1 MLWEQP
7 VGQRSLS
14 ATLAALWGLGRH
26 PRLPSVSWPLEQ
38 LWAARPGHTH
48 SGMNNFA
55 WHGLGRPKTGG
66 RPGAMAEVC
75 GRWAKRLEV
84 VDSWFI
90 VLWIPC
96 GQVRL
101 DGHLYPR
108 AKMVQAYNIQPLWNK
123 GANFTFSA
131 ISLWIDWSFRV
142 HGGIFCYMV
151 GKYWASG
158 VSRRCSLLSIMKTGN
173 T

>member
-55 WHGLGRPKTGG
+55 WHGLESPKTGG